1 MAEAKAEVMEEIE
14 DNREEG
20 EEDDA
25 MELAAVT
32 KPGSLLCF
40 SCSVLVI
47 LRGLCGRY
55 IKKRAPEIIGFTH
68 QCSLNC

>member
-25 MELAAVT
+25 MELTVVT
-32 KPGSLLCF
+32 KPGSL
-40 SCSVLVI
+40 LVI

-55 IKKRAPEIIGFTH
+55 IKKE
-68 QCSLNC
+68 LLK